1 MAINNIAVP
10 ATDSQIHYLKQLAA
24 LQFPGSIDNYSTI
37 TPIHVLQQQLRSD
50 EDMSLSDA
58 ANSGYTLGEG
68 TRFYDNEGNG
78 YDSISKLVMDAIGI
92 CSDEEVQEY
101 NIENPE
107 RPFVR
112 FEELN
117 NLDNTPV
124 FLRYI
129 DNEEDYVN
137 AYAED
142 IKTDAD
148 EIRVCLMSHHYE
160 ALGYAFTHRA
170 LFDVKKS
177 LSNHIYNPCRTY
189 ADCGEGFGREA
200 GDFYPL
206 MNFMYSAGEQLLAD
220 DAKDVE
226 ILEKGRMTD
235 DEVETFYREHPHEE
249 TLAVDLDIFER
260 GTNNFIKNIRVY
272 TGGFIQKSGFGN
284 SKEYPVCEKH
294 RVVVTDKSAKT
305 RQYPYPFSCDG
316 GIKALN
322 KTTDKNAKLS
332 AAQQLYFWT
341 EYKKSN
347 N

>member
-117 NLDNTPV
+117 N
-124 FLRYI
+124 
-129 DNEEDYVN
+129 
-137 AYAED
+137 
-142 IKTDAD
+142 
-148 EIRVCLMSHHYE
+148 
-160 ALGYAFTHRA
+160 
-170 LFDVKKS
+170 
-177 LSNHIYNPCRTY
+177 
-189 ADCGEGFGREA
+189 
-200 GDFYPL
+200 
-206 MNFMYSAGEQLLAD
+206 
-220 DAKDVE
+220 
-226 ILEKGRMTD
+226 
-235 DEVETFYREHPHEE
+235 
-249 TLAVDLDIFER
+249 
-260 GTNNFIKNIRVY
+260 
-272 TGGFIQKSGFGN
+272 
-284 SKEYPVCEKH
+284 
-294 RVVVTDKSAKT
+294 
-305 RQYPYPFSCDG
+305 
-316 GIKALN
+316 
-322 KTTDKNAKLS
+322 
-332 AAQQLYFWT
+332 
-341 EYKKSN
+341 
-347 N
+347 

>member
-92 CSDEEVQEY
+92 CSDEEVQKY

-137 AYAED
+137 
-142 IKTDAD
+142 
-148 EIRVCLMSHHYE
+148 
-160 ALGYAFTHRA
+160 
-170 LFDVKKS
+170 
-177 LSNHIYNPCRTY
+177 
-189 ADCGEGFGREA
+189 
-200 GDFYPL
+200 
-206 MNFMYSAGEQLLAD
+206 
-220 DAKDVE
+220 
-226 ILEKGRMTD
+226 
-235 DEVETFYREHPHEE
+235 
-249 TLAVDLDIFER
+249 
-260 GTNNFIKNIRVY
+260 
-272 TGGFIQKSGFGN
+272 
-284 SKEYPVCEKH
+284 
-294 RVVVTDKSAKT
+294 
-305 RQYPYPFSCDG
+305 PYPFSCDG